1 MGPSDPPSA
10 RAEFLTEHPD
20 YAVKIASK
28 LRPMEQDYAENL
40 LKEIA
45 QIKRNNEWNNM
56 FKNAKCKFG
65 EFIIL

>member
-28 LRPMEQDYAENL
+28 LRPMEQDYAEYL

-45 QIKRNNEWNNM
+45 QIKRNNE
-56 FKNAKCKFG
+56 
-65 EFIIL
+65 

>member
-1 MGPSDPPSA
+1 MFELNTKTIKCLKSKNI
-10 RAEFLTEHPD
+10 ETF
-20 YAVKIASK
+20 VKMASK